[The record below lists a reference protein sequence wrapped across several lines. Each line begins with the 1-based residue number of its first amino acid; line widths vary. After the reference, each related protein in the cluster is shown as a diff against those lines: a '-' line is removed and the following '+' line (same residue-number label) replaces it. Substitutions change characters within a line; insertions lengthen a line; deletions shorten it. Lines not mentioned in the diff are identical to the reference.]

1 MNTHHIIGYVGI
13 SLLLLGSCRMPTP
26 TPGIEE
32 ALSKAGSNRN
42 ELFQVIKHYPKG
54 TDSLKL
60 KAALFLTENMTDKY
74 YLSGEAI
81 NEYYTFID
89 SVYQIWQKEYD
100 ISAIYDEFKGNT
112 ILFL

>member
-26 TPGIEE
+26 TPGVEE

-42 ELFQVIKHYPKG
+42 ELFRVIRHYQEG

-60 KAALFLTENMTDKY
+60 KAALFLIENMADKY
-74 YLSGEAI
+74 YYTGKAI
-81 NEYYTFID
+81 DEYYTL
-89 SVYQIWQKEYD
+89 Y
-100 ISAIYDEFKGNT
+100 
-112 ILFL
+112 